1 MLESIPVEFITMSGA
16 AVGGWAMKMKALD
29 NERRH
34 KEHVNAL
41 ESFVKASTY
50 NSKSA
55 DAAGERVSS
64 SAGKI
69 ARRIIAYVLVLAVVT
84 LPFVAA
90 LLDIPTVVQTTKE
103 SGGFLWG
110 LFGSGTKQQFVSLI
124 GYFYSPA
131 VLTGFGHVIAFYF
144 GQGAAKP

>member
-90 LLDIPTVVQTTKE
+90 LLDIPTVVQTTNE

-110 LFGSGTKQQFVSLI
+110 LFGSETKQQFVSLI

>member
-1 MLESIPVEFITMSGA
+1 MLELIPVEFITMSAA

-110 LFGSGTKQQFVSLI
+110 LFGSETKQQFVSLI